1 MMTDDREAFAR
12 EYARIGY
19 EPGELWPAPPKPLT
33 AAEQLALL
41 RRVPDGSGLAGYR
54 AVLAADAASAT

>member
-1 MMTDDREAFAR
+1 MSDDGEAFAR

-19 EPGELWPAPPKPLT
+19 QPGERWPAPPRPLT
-33 AAEQLALL
+33 PAEQLALL
-41 RRVPDGSGLAGYR
+41 RREPDGSGVEGYK

>member
-1 MMTDDREAFAR
+1 MSDDREAFAR

-19 EPGELWPAPPKPLT
+19 QEGERWPAPPEPLT
-33 AAEQLALL
+33 PVEQLALL
-41 RRVPDGSGLAGYR
+41 RRVPDGTGLAGYK

>member
-1 MMTDDREAFAR
+1 MSDDSEAFAR

-19 EPGELWPAPPKPLT
+19 QPGELWPAPPQPLT
-33 AAEQLALL
+33 PAEQLGLL
-41 RRVPDGSGLAGYR
+41 RRVPDGSGLAGYK

>member
-1 MMTDDREAFAR
+1 MSEDRDAFAR

-19 EPGELWPAPPKPLT
+19 QAGELWPAPPRPLT
-33 AAEQLALL
+33 PAEQLALL
-41 RRVPDGSGLAGYR
+41 RRVPDGSGLAGYK